1 VASSLGGIINY
12 RTRRQQV
19 KRGGSPMTP
28 GSGQSAVMT
37 IGALSRRTGV
47 PVKAL
52 REYEDL
58 GLIYTVGRSA
68 GNYRL
73 FGEEALWCVGVVG
86 ILRGLGLTLAEIR
99 DLAASYLQRSDG
111 PVGPRLAQVLA
122 TARARTESRIAEL
135 GEVLRRIDDY
145 RSQFADQL
153 AGRADFRTL
162 DPHFMR
168 SALDSPPGGRP

>member
-1 VASSLGGIINY
+1 
-12 RTRRQQV
+12 
-19 KRGGSPMTP
+19 MTP
-28 GSGQSAVMT
+28 GSRQSKVMT

-73 FGEEALWCVGVVG
+73 FDEEALWCVGVVG
-86 ILRGLGLTLAEIR
+86 TLRGLGLTLAEIG
-99 DLAASYLQRSDG
+99 DLAASYLQRSG
-111 PVGPRLAQVLA
+111 EPIGPRLAEVLDA
-122 TARARTESRIAEL
+122 VRARTENRIAEL
-135 GEVLRRIDDY
+135 CEVLRRIDDY

-153 AGRADFRTL
+153 ADRADFRDL
-162 DPHFMR
+162 DPHFGACG
-168 SALDSPPGGRP
+168 S

>member
-1 VASSLGGIINY
+1 
-12 RTRRQQV
+12 
-19 KRGGSPMTP
+19 MTP
-28 GSGQSAVMT
+28 SSAQSTVMT

-52 REYEDL
+52 REYEGL

-73 FGEEALWCVGVVG
+73 FDEEALWCVGVIG
-86 ILRGLGLTLAEIR
+86 TLRGLGLTLAEIR
-99 DLAASYLQRSDG
+99 ELAASYLERSDE
-111 PVGPRLAQVLA
+111 PIGPRVAEVLDA
-122 TARARTESRIAEL
+122 VQARIESRIAGL

-153 AGRADFRTL
+153 ADRADFRAL
-162 DPHFMR
+162 DPHFG
-168 SALDSPPGGRP
+168 PPGP